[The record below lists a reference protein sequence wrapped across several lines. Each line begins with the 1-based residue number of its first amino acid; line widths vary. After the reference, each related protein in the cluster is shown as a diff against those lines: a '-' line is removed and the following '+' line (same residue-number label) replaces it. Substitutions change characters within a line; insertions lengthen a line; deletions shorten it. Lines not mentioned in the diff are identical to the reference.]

1 MDPINQNKKLTD
13 KEIKVINRMIWRQT
27 FPSLTCVLFLFLIIF
42 VYSSLNNTFG
52 LPFILLTIL
61 SAIIGVVVFLIIT
74 RKYILDLREGQ
85 VKQIEEVVE
94 DKVYKLDYEPGS
106 RSLPITI
113 LSIFHLKKIAQME
126 MNEMHIYYI
135 IVNGERIDLEKT
147 DFERVNKGMPIII
160 RRTFNSG
167 IFLGLQFL

>member
-1 MDPINQNKKLTD
+1 
-13 KEIKVINRMIWRQT
+13 MIWRQT

-135 IVNGERIDLEKT
+135 IVNGERIDLEKS
-147 DFERVNKGMPIII
+147 DFERVDKGMSMYISIEKYTSI
-160 RRTFNSG
+160 SVN
-167 IFLGLQFL
+167 